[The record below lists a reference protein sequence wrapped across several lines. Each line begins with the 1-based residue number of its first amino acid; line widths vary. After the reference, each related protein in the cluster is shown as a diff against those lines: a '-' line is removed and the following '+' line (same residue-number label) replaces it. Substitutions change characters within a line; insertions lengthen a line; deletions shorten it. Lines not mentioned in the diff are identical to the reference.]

1 MFNKVLIAEDQESA
15 NKSLRITLEQLGIA
29 DPKYVFYCDDAL
41 TWIKSALK
49 QGQPYDLLI
58 TDLSFEED
66 QPQRISGGEELAKAV
81 KTIQPDLK
89 VIVFSAEGR
98 TEEVDRLFRE
108 CAIDGFVRKARRD
121 AEHLAQA
128 IQVVLNGR
136 KYTSPDIKKAG
147 QQRNTYEFSTLDL
160 AIIQLLVEGVPQKN
174 FPAHLQQRNIKPS
187 SLSSVEKRLNLM
199 REMLGFSNNGQL
211 IAYCKDRG
219 IL

>member
-1 MFNKVLIAEDQESA
+1 MFKKVLIAEDQEAA
-15 NKSLRITLEQLGIA
+15 NMSLRITLERLGIA

-66 QPQRISGGEELAKAV
+66 QPQRISGGEELAREAKAV
-81 KTIQPDLK
+81 QPELK

-98 TEEVDRLFRE
+98 PDEVDRLFRE

-121 AEHLAQA
+121 AEHLSQA
-128 IQVVLNGR
+128 IQVVYQG
-136 KYTSPDIKKAG
+136 KCYISPDIKKAG

-160 AIIQLLVEGVPQKN
+160 AIIELLVEGIPQKN
-174 FPAHLQQRNIKPS
+174 FPVYLQERNIRPS

-199 REMLGFSNNGQL
+199 REMLGVSNNGQL
-211 IAYCKDRG
+211 IAYCKDIG
-219 IL
+219 II